1 MVESCSNSS
10 LLTLVGCN
18 RDVRSLH
25 DLFVK
30 ADVDRNHAV
39 SRREWTD
46 AMTALGFE
54 VDEEDARVIW
64 EKMDT
69 DHSGGVRWPLVCWR
83 SPQFANIAQQHQV
96 DVSEFVRF
104 WEAHDSAEARVAVA
118 MQRDRLRRH
127 LR

>member
-1 MVESCSNSS
+1 MSGVVRQWLRVAANSS

-69 DHSGGVRWPLVCWR
+69 DHSGGVRRLATR
-83 SPQFANIAQQHQV
+83 SVGA
-96 DVSEFVRF
+96 
-104 WEAHDSAEARVAVA
+104 AHSS
-118 MQRDRLRRH
+118 LT
-127 LR
+127 